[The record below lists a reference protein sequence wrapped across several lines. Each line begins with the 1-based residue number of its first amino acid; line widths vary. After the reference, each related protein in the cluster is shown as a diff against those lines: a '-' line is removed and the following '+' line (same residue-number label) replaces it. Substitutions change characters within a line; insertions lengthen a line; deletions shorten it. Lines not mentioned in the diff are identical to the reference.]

1 MKFKSVL
8 FAVAALFALP
18 AWAADLEVSGAFVRA
33 SPAMAGAGAGFLSI
47 VNHGAADRLLGAE
60 ASVSKAV
67 ELHTH
72 IKDGDVY
79 RMRAVEA
86 IAVPAHGTVQLKP
99 GGDHIMFI
107 GLSEPLK
114 EGAKVAVTLKFEKAG
129 AVKVEMPVLGVGAM
143 GPAMMPGQGMPGQG
157 MPGHGPMEHGKH

>member
-1 MKFKSVL
+1 MKFKSAL
-8 FAVAALFALP
+8 FAAAALFAQP
-18 AWAADLEVSGAFVRA
+18 AWAADIEVTGAFVRA
-33 SPAMAGAGAGFLSI
+33 SPAMAGAGAGFLTI
-47 VNHGAADRLLGAE
+47 ANHGAADRLLGAE

-72 IKDGDVY
+72 VKDGDVY

-86 IAVPAHGTVQLKP
+86 IAVPAHGTVQLQP

-107 GLSEPLK
+107 GLNEPLK
-114 EGAKVAVTLKFEKAG
+114 EGAKVPVTLKFEKAG

-143 GPAMMPGQGMPGQG
+143 GPAMMQGQGM
-157 MPGHGPMEHGKH
+157 MPGHGPMEHGKR